1 MAMKQTQT
9 KLFDFSD
16 VGLDFCAGSKNLF
29 PDRFKRML
37 VLGYN
42 LQTVT
47 SVSVAGNQVTF
58 EYGVSHG
65 YVADRVL
72 KVSSGPLA
80 AINDGEFVIDSVTAT
95 SLTMTIDTAPIS
107 IAGGFTTVIAPLG
120 WELVY
125 EQANIHVYRFKNL
138 DESDVFIRL
147 CFQNIATRRNCIS
160 PCIGNSFEMNSGFI
174 TDDFSLS
181 PNKAILSPGI
191 DFKWEFGSVAANTHD
206 NWTYTQGY
214 STYGIGRV
222 VGSKYHFAIMS
233 NGQTGTVRTLTNGI
247 FPNYSLEINLIK
259 YPMILGYIYGSIT
272 SVYDTYEARNSAGF
286 MGNVRVTGS
295 PYQGSSF
302 GFLDYGNNVL
312 NPSENYLSS
321 LLDGFNTT
329 VAEPVSIYEYST
341 GQKLGGLY
349 GIYRVLS
356 ASKTLF
362 PNSYQLTPSFTKD
375 IDLNNDV
382 LVHCLGSGNSEGAP
396 TTLLCVPVE
405 EIKHVN

>member
-37 VLGYN
+37 ALGYN
-42 LQTVT
+42 SQTVA

-65 YVADRVL
+65 YIADRVL

-107 IAGGFTTVIAPLG
+107 IAGGFATFIAPLG

-160 PCIGNSFEMNSGFI
+160 PCIGNSFDINSGFI
-174 TDDFSLS
+174 TDEYALSVNKEILS
-181 PNKAILSPGI
+181 PNV

-206 NWTYTQGY
+206 NWTYTQGF
-214 STYGIGRV
+214 STYGLGRV
-222 VGSKYHFAIMS
+222 VGSKYHIAIMS
-233 NGQTGTVRTLTNGI
+233 NGQTGSVRTLTNGI
-247 FPNYSLEINLIK
+247 FPNYSINIDSIK
-259 YPMILGYIYGSIT
+259 YPMMLGYIYGAIT
-272 SVYDTYEARNSAGF
+272 SVFDPYEAKNSAGF
-286 MGNVRVTGS
+286 LGGIRVTGS
-295 PYQGSSF
+295 LLQGSSF
-302 GFLDYGNNVL
+302 GFLDYGNDVL
-312 NPSENYLSS
+312 NPSANYLSS

-329 VAEPVSIYEYST
+329 TAESISLYEYST
-341 GQKLGGLY
+341 GQKLGALY
-349 GIYRVLS
+349 GMYRVLS
-356 ASKTLF
+356 VSKTLF
-362 PNSYQLTPSFTKD
+362 PSAYQSTPSFTKD
-375 IDLNNDV
+375 VDLNHDV
-382 LVHCLGSGNSEGAP
+382 LVHCLGSGNSEGTP

-405 EIKHVN
+405 EIKIGY